1 MRMKA
6 IFLSLGALLLAVSA
20 ASARATTYDLVA
32 NLDGLQEV
40 PPVDTDATGFA
51 AITYDDILN
60 LLAWDISWTPLE
72 SGETAMHFHGPA
84 PPGETA
90 GIQVDVGAISG
101 LSSPSIGS
109 ATITDEQEAD
119 LLAGLWYLNIHS
131 NDHPSGEIRGQVT
144 AAVVPVPAAAWLLL
158 SGLAGIGLRARRR

>member
-20 ASARATTYDLVA
+20 LSARATTYDLVA

-51 AITYDDILN
+51 AITYDDISN
-60 LLAWDISWTPLE
+60 LLAWAISWTPLE
-72 SGETAMHFHGPA
+72 SGETGMHFHGPA
-84 PPGETA
+84 QPGQTA
-90 GIQVDVGAISG
+90 GIQVDIGAISG

-109 ATITDEQEAD
+109 TMITDEQEAD
-119 LLAGLWYLNIHS
+119 LLAGLWYVNIHS
-131 NDHPSGEIRGQVT
+131 NVYPSGEIRGQVN
-144 AAVVPVPAAAWLLL
+144 VIPVPAAVWLLL
-158 SGLAGIGLRARRR
+158 SGLAGIGMRARRR

>member
-6 IFLSLGALLLAVSA
+6 TFLTLGALLLAGSA
-20 ASARATTYDLVA
+20 VTASATTYDLVA
-32 NLDGLQEV
+32 NLDGSQEV
-40 PPVDTDATGFA
+40 PPVDSDSTGFA
-51 AITYDDILN
+51 AITYDDITN
-60 LLAWDISWTPLE
+60 LLAWEITWTPLE

-84 PPGETA
+84 MPGETA

-109 ATITDEQEAD
+109 WTITDEQEAD

-131 NDHPSGEIRGQVT
+131 NDFPSGEIRGQVV

-158 SGLAGIGLRARRR
+158 SALAGLGLRARRR